1 MILEFSVKNFLSFK
15 EKVTFSMIANSNKE
29 LNDNYVEIGGNKV
42 LKSAA
47 IYGANASGKSNLFK
61 ILTLVVL
68 MLRSSNSVDIN
79 AKLPLIPFKLD
90 KGSVNKP
97 SEFEIKFILDETRY
111 VYGFI
116 ADKDKIYDEYLYYY
130 PNGRETKIFDRT
142 NINEYSY
149 TQKDEKI
156 LREIEAKNAQNKFFL
171 ATATNWNFDKTKA
184 AYNFLTNGIGT
195 CNNLEILKN
204 MAYKMYETNPDY
216 LKDFAIDFL
225 QKADFNIEDYQIS
238 QIDVPG
244 EFLTAIP
251 EFITK
256 TLPDKPKAY
265 QVLFKHKNSDNYL
278 SIDEESLGTQMIFA
292 FIPFL
297 ADSLKNKKV
306 LIIDEL
312 DKSLHPFLVQYI
324 VEIFNDAE
332 INKNGSQLIFNT
344 HDTNLLDL
352 NILRRDQIWFTE
364 KNSETGE
371 SDLYSLSD
379 FSVRKQEN
387 VEKGYMLGRYG
398 AVPFIK
404 NDFNLWEDKRVISN
418 DRVRK
423 ERKQKN
429 KIIIAVEGKNK
440 TEKLYFNNFD
450 NGKKS
455 YSISFAK
462 GNYTDPLNLVK
473 MLIEEMKKIGVDLS
487 DGDRAYCIFD
497 TDIEPIK
504 NTVIKEAKKLASLS
518 GIEIITS
525 TPSIELWFLLHYEY
539 TTASMDNKSLI
550 NRLKKFYPNYAKNIN
565 IFPDINKNINKAIDS
580 AKKLEKHQLENG
592 KIIGTVEAN
601 PSTEIYK
608 IVEELLK

>member
-15 EKVTFSMIANSNKE
+15 EKATLSMIANSNKG
-29 LNDNYVEIGGNKV
+29 LDDNYIEISGNKV

-47 IYGANASGKSNLFK
+47 IYGANASGKSNLFE

-68 MLRSSNSVDIN
+68 MLRSSNSFDIN
-79 AKLPLIPFKLD
+79 AKLPLVPFKFD
-90 KGSVNKP
+90 KDSVNKP

-156 LREIEAKNAQNKFFL
+156 LREIEAKNTQNKFFL

-184 AYNFLTNGIGT
+184 VYDFLTNGIGT

-225 QKADFNIEDYQIS
+225 QKADFNIEDYKIS

-251 EFITK
+251 EFIAK

-404 NDFNLWEDKRVISN
+404 NDFNLWE
-418 DRVRK
+418 
-423 ERKQKN
+423 
-429 KIIIAVEGKNK
+429 
-440 TEKLYFNNFD
+440 
-450 NGKKS
+450 
-455 YSISFAK
+455 
-462 GNYTDPLNLVK
+462 
-473 MLIEEMKKIGVDLS
+473 EE
-487 DGDRAYCIFD
+487 
-497 TDIEPIK
+497 
-504 NTVIKEAKKLASLS
+504 
-518 GIEIITS
+518 
-525 TPSIELWFLLHYEY
+525 
-539 TTASMDNKSLI
+539 
-550 NRLKKFYPNYAKNIN
+550 
-565 IFPDINKNINKAIDS
+565 
-580 AKKLEKHQLENG
+580 
-592 KIIGTVEAN
+592 
-601 PSTEIYK
+601 
-608 IVEELLK
+608 

>member
-47 IYGANASGKSNLFK
+47 VYGANASGKSNLFE
-61 ILTLVVL
+61 ILARVVS

-251 EFITK
+251 EFIAK

-324 VEIFNDAE
+324 VEIFNDVE

-364 KNSETGE
+364 KNKETGE

-404 NDFNLWEDKRVISN
+404 NDFNLWE
-418 DRVRK
+418 
-423 ERKQKN
+423 
-429 KIIIAVEGKNK
+429 
-440 TEKLYFNNFD
+440 
-450 NGKKS
+450 
-455 YSISFAK
+455 
-462 GNYTDPLNLVK
+462 
-473 MLIEEMKKIGVDLS
+473 EE
-487 DGDRAYCIFD
+487 
-497 TDIEPIK
+497 
-504 NTVIKEAKKLASLS
+504 
-518 GIEIITS
+518 
-525 TPSIELWFLLHYEY
+525 
-539 TTASMDNKSLI
+539 
-550 NRLKKFYPNYAKNIN
+550 
-565 IFPDINKNINKAIDS
+565 
-580 AKKLEKHQLENG
+580 
-592 KIIGTVEAN
+592 
-601 PSTEIYK
+601 
-608 IVEELLK
+608 

>member
-47 IYGANASGKSNLFK
+47 VYGANASGKSNLFK

-312 DKSLHPFLVQYI
+312 DKSLHSFLVQYI

-404 NDFNLWEDKRVISN
+404 NDFNLWE
-418 DRVRK
+418 
-423 ERKQKN
+423 
-429 KIIIAVEGKNK
+429 
-440 TEKLYFNNFD
+440 
-450 NGKKS
+450 
-455 YSISFAK
+455 
-462 GNYTDPLNLVK
+462 
-473 MLIEEMKKIGVDLS
+473 EE
-487 DGDRAYCIFD
+487 
-497 TDIEPIK
+497 
-504 NTVIKEAKKLASLS
+504 
-518 GIEIITS
+518 
-525 TPSIELWFLLHYEY
+525 
-539 TTASMDNKSLI
+539 
-550 NRLKKFYPNYAKNIN
+550 
-565 IFPDINKNINKAIDS
+565 
-580 AKKLEKHQLENG
+580 
-592 KIIGTVEAN
+592 
-601 PSTEIYK
+601 
-608 IVEELLK
+608 

>member
-47 IYGANASGKSNLFK
+47 VYGANASGKSNLFK

-324 VEIFNDAE
+324 VEISNDAE

-404 NDFNLWEDKRVISN
+404 NDFNLWE
-418 DRVRK
+418 
-423 ERKQKN
+423 
-429 KIIIAVEGKNK
+429 
-440 TEKLYFNNFD
+440 
-450 NGKKS
+450 
-455 YSISFAK
+455 
-462 GNYTDPLNLVK
+462 
-473 MLIEEMKKIGVDLS
+473 EE
-487 DGDRAYCIFD
+487 
-497 TDIEPIK
+497 
-504 NTVIKEAKKLASLS
+504 
-518 GIEIITS
+518 
-525 TPSIELWFLLHYEY
+525 
-539 TTASMDNKSLI
+539 
-550 NRLKKFYPNYAKNIN
+550 
-565 IFPDINKNINKAIDS
+565 
-580 AKKLEKHQLENG
+580 
-592 KIIGTVEAN
+592 
-601 PSTEIYK
+601 
-608 IVEELLK
+608 

>member
-244 EFLTAIP
+244 EFLTAIS

-404 NDFNLWEDKRVISN
+404 NDFNLWE
-418 DRVRK
+418 
-423 ERKQKN
+423 
-429 KIIIAVEGKNK
+429 
-440 TEKLYFNNFD
+440 
-450 NGKKS
+450 
-455 YSISFAK
+455 
-462 GNYTDPLNLVK
+462 
-473 MLIEEMKKIGVDLS
+473 EE
-487 DGDRAYCIFD
+487 
-497 TDIEPIK
+497 
-504 NTVIKEAKKLASLS
+504 
-518 GIEIITS
+518 
-525 TPSIELWFLLHYEY
+525 
-539 TTASMDNKSLI
+539 
-550 NRLKKFYPNYAKNIN
+550 
-565 IFPDINKNINKAIDS
+565 
-580 AKKLEKHQLENG
+580 
-592 KIIGTVEAN
+592 
-601 PSTEIYK
+601 
-608 IVEELLK
+608 

>member
-156 LREIEAKNAQNKFFL
+156 LREIETKNAQNKFFL

-278 SIDEESLGTQMIFA
+278 SIDEESLGIQMIFA

-404 NDFNLWEDKRVISN
+404 NDFNLWE
-418 DRVRK
+418 
-423 ERKQKN
+423 
-429 KIIIAVEGKNK
+429 
-440 TEKLYFNNFD
+440 
-450 NGKKS
+450 
-455 YSISFAK
+455 
-462 GNYTDPLNLVK
+462 
-473 MLIEEMKKIGVDLS
+473 EE
-487 DGDRAYCIFD
+487 
-497 TDIEPIK
+497 
-504 NTVIKEAKKLASLS
+504 
-518 GIEIITS
+518 
-525 TPSIELWFLLHYEY
+525 
-539 TTASMDNKSLI
+539 
-550 NRLKKFYPNYAKNIN
+550 
-565 IFPDINKNINKAIDS
+565 
-580 AKKLEKHQLENG
+580 
-592 KIIGTVEAN
+592 
-601 PSTEIYK
+601 
-608 IVEELLK
+608 